1 MINYCCGIFHALSR
15 CQVSEMCTLYKKVDH
30 CKIMFFDQM
39 FFFSSL
45 VLRNHTF
52 AKAPE
57 IGRRNVPSIYLQ
69 LLFSRRACLYMLK
82 TIKIL
87 IDRFATNECAQFTR
101 LKVFTKSQS
110 RIRCCLSE
118 VAADPRLK
126 HFVLWKLYCLLHR
139 KSQES
144 CSQNGFTLLI
154 LLNLAFYSVVLLMVS
169 SIQTATV
176 LWLRVLNIDFD
187 TKCCQ

>member
-1 MINYCCGIFHALSR
+1 
-15 CQVSEMCTLYKKVDH
+15 
-30 CKIMFFDQM
+30 MFFDQM

-87 IDRFATNECAQFTR
+87 IDRFATNECA
-101 LKVFTKSQS
+101 
-110 RIRCCLSE
+110 
-118 VAADPRLK
+118 
-126 HFVLWKLYCLLHR
+126 
-139 KSQES
+139 
-144 CSQNGFTLLI
+144 
-154 LLNLAFYSVVLLMVS
+154 
-169 SIQTATV
+169 
-176 LWLRVLNIDFD
+176 
-187 TKCCQ
+187 